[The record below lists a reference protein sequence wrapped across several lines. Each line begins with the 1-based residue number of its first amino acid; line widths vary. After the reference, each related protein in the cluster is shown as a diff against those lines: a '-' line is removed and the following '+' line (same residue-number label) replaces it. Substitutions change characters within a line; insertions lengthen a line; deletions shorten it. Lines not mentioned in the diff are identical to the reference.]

1 MGDREMNLQIATF
14 SKDANFFVKKHR
26 TFNIEH
32 PTSNQPET
40 LDSFDVGCW
49 MLNACSRFIGVE
61 CWFDSLPRQPKVQP

>member
-1 MGDREMNLQIATF
+1 MGDRELNLQIATF

-40 LDSFDVGCW
+40 LNSFDVECS
-49 MLNACSRFIGVE
+49 MLNVE
-61 CWFDSLPRQPKVQP
+61 CWFDSLPRQREVQP